1 MQIEIIKPYKKL
13 VVGQKLIIDSGYS
26 QKLID
31 KGFAKSLEL
40 VEKKELKEKND
51 IGNNYQPIVDRTT
64 TPPTKAPKAAKK

>member
-31 KGFAKSLEL
+31 NGFAKSLEVKKV
-40 VEKKELKEKND
+40 VEVVEDEKV
-51 IGNNYQPIVDRTT
+51 VDA
-64 TPPTKAPKAAKK
+64 PKPKAPKAAKK